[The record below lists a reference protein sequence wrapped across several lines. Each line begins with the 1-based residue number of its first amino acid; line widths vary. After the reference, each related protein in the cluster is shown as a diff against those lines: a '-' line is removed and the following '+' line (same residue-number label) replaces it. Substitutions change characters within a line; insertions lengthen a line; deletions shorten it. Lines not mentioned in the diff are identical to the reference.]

1 MFAAPELLAAATG
14 WAGALSGLIA
24 YGGLTA
30 KRISPDTL
38 LYQGL
43 TLGGAALMGVSATLY
58 GAVPSAVVNGIWV
71 VIGVYGVVAI
81 VRSRRASGAQ
91 VTVTASIPSEL
102 ASDVAVES
110 SQRGADAAEPR
121 PGQPE
126 PVQAE
131 TIAAEAAAL
140 ADAARTDI
148 ALAA

>member
-43 TLGGAALMGVSATLY
+43 TLSGAALMGVSATLY
-58 GAVPSAVVNGIWV
+58 GAAPSAVVNAIWV
-71 VIGVYGVVAI
+71 VIGVYGVVTI
-81 VRSRRASGAQ
+81 VRAQRGSGTL
-91 VTVTASIPSEL
+91 VTVSASLPATL
-102 ASDVAVES
+102 ACDVAI
-110 SQRGADAAEPR
+110 EPTR
-121 PGQPE
+121 PGAETPSACQPE

>member
-81 VRSRRASGAQ
+81 VRSRRASGAR
-91 VTVTASIPSEL
+91 VTVSASIPSEL
-102 ASDVAVES
+102 ASGIPVES
-110 SQRGADAAEPR
+110 SQRDDAAAL